1 MQNPATTP
9 IVGYEG
15 SADVDAQQHWLDVAW
30 RALQAEV
37 PDLVTRA
44 ADDETLLALAADVV
58 TAAARRVL
66 RNPDG
71 VKQEAGGIDTWSE
84 SRSYSDE
91 TQDVYFTAAE
101 LRRVTSTAQM
111 SSDFAGSIPYRR

>member
-1 MQNPATTP
+1 MVAAQGPQALS
-9 IVGYEG
+9 G
-15 SADVDAQQHWLDVAW
+15 SGAVDPFGVWGPPSPKPVVLAVQGLAY
-30 RALQAEV
+30 
-37 PDLVTRA
+37 
-44 ADDETLLALAADVV
+44 TLSIELALAADVV
-58 TAAARRVL
+58 AAAARRVL

-71 VKQEAGGIDTWSE
+71 VKQEAGAIDTWSE
-84 SRSYSDE
+84 SRNYGDE